1 MKTPKLVIVDNN
13 LNFRKRL
20 ISLINIEKSARIVGE
35 STHGKKLLRLLTIQQ
50 PDVLLIDVD
59 IPELKGI
66 QVIREALNV
75 LPDLKIYA
83 FTLFGDD
90 EYIIGLT
97 KTGVK
102 GFILKSSA
110 IFELDKDIHSLLRD
124 ENYSLNNQVIK
135 ILNSTMNDRLY
146 NPKGHKRSSR
156 RINKLNIKR
165 HFVPKT
171 RKRLL
176 VLNGIFL

>member
-20 ISLINIEKSARIVGE
+20 IFLINIEKSATIVGE
-35 STHGKKLLRLLTIQQ
+35 STHGEELFRLLTIYQ

-59 IPELKGI
+59 IPELNGI

-75 LPDLKIYA
+75 LPDLKVYA
-83 FTLFGDD
+83 FTLFDDD

-97 KTGVK
+97 KIGVK

-110 IFELDKDIHSLLRD
+110 IFELDKDIHSLLSE
-124 ENYSLNNQVIK
+124 ENYNLNNQVIN
-135 ILNSTMNDRLY
+135 ILNSTMNNRLH

-156 RINKLNIKR
+156 RIKNLNIKR
-165 HFVPKT
+165 HFAPKI

-176 VLNGIFL
+176 VLKCIFL